1 MLPVDAS
8 GRADVED
15 VIEAIA
21 SPASAAGLVSLVVFV
36 WAASGMMGSLR
47 RGLEAAMGVSLSR
60 PVVRNK
66 LVDLVLV
73 VATAVLV
80 VVSAAVELFSR
91 LMNELVEEAAT
102 ETGVG
107 RGAAETAIKLAVP
120 FILWGVTAWLLY
132 RFVPTTRHR
141 TLDALAGAVVT
152 AVLLLLVISLGSD
165 LVQAKTTDW
174 SLIYGSLTSLLV
186 FVYSAYLYA
195 SVLLL
200 GAAITAEWSRPHV
213 RPDHALPLG
222 SGLRRAMRGAF
233 VR

>member
-1 MLPVDAS
+1 
-8 GRADVED
+8 
-15 VIEAIA
+15 VIEGIA

-47 RGLEAAMGVSLSR
+47 RGLEAAMGVLLSR

-80 VVSAAVELFSR
+80 AVSAAAELFSR
-91 LMNELVEEAAT
+91 LTNDLVEELAID
-102 ETGVG
+102 TGVG
-107 RGAAETAIKLAVP
+107 LGAAGTVIELAVP
-120 FILWGVTAWLLY
+120 FVLWGVTAWLLY

-141 TLDALAGAVVT
+141 TLDALAGAIVT
-152 AVLLLLVISLGSD
+152 AILLLVISLGSD

-174 SLIYGSLTSLLV
+174 SLIYGSLTSLLI

-222 SGLRRAMRGAF
+222 TRLRRALRGAF